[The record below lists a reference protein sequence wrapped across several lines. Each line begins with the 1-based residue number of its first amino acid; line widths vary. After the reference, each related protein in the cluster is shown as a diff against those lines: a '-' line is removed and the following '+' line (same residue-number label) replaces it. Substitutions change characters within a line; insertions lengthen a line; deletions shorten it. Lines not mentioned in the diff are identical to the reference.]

1 MHDYKKLTV
10 WQRSIQ
16 FATEVYRCTST
27 FPKAELYGLTSQ
39 MRNSVI
45 SINSNIAEGAG
56 RHSRK
61 EFRHFLYVA
70 YGSACELDSQLI
82 IAKNLGFIPES
93 EFVNLESKLQELQ
106 KMLYKLAK
114 SLTQ

>member
-16 FATEVYRCTST
+16 FATVVYRCTSK
-27 FPKAELYGLTSQ
+27 FPKTELYGLTSQ

-61 EFRHFLYVA
+61 EFRHFLHIA

-82 IAKNLGFIPES
+82 IAKNLGFIPDS
-93 EFVNLESKLQELQ
+93 EFVNLESELQELQ

-114 SLTQ
+114 STTH